1 MRYMLSW
8 PFDRN
13 YSSNLLKIICLRHR
27 STDNFQLSPQYNFI
41 YSVRRSPNFRFHFTK
56 KTYYIRAVQIRI
68 VTNAFNGQA
77 KHLPMGTE
85 VGEVCKYLWLM
96 SPVVA
101 TPKFPWVNPGCLTYR
116 VEMDKIRVQRCAWSN
131 EQLCIYTL
139 THIYIFICIDL
150 LTLVHVLVA
159 SGIVQISLYGPQ
171 LGTRPPWGTVSARGL
186 MTF

>member
-13 YSSNLLKIICLRHR
+13 FSSNLLKIICLRHP
-27 STDNFQLSPQYNFI
+27 STDNFQLSSQYNFI
-41 YSVRRSPNFRFHFTK
+41 CSVRRSPNFRFHFTK

-85 VGEVCKYLWLM
+85 VGEVCKYLWPM

-101 TPKFPWVNPGCLTYR
+101 TPKFPWVNPRCLTYR
-116 VEMDKIRVQRCAWSN
+116 VEMCSWTRHESN
-131 EQLCIYTL
+131 DALDQMNSYVFTHSLTYIY
-139 THIYIFICIDL
+139 
-150 LTLVHVLVA
+150 
-159 SGIVQISLYGPQ
+159 LY
-171 LGTRPPWGTVSARGL
+171 A
-186 MTF
+186 